1 MIEGLEADLLLARG
15 DHAGAARAFREG
27 GALSQSLRLL
37 YGEATALIDAG
48 RPAEALALAKAEI
61 LTTPDNGFLWE
72 LRSRAESVLG
82 LRLAQHRSLGELYAI
97 QGNYAAAA
105 EQFSLAQAAKDGD
118 FFEHSAVDSRL
129 RKCGHCW
136 PSSSGSDAS
145 SVDGGFGACVAFVF
159 GCRGPGM
166 RGTGRRPV

>member
-1 MIEGLEADLLLARG
+1 MGEAERAMVALRKLALVGNDRGLEADLLLARG

-72 LRSRAESVLG
+72 CGRGRSPCLVCVWPSIARWASCMPFRAIT
-82 LRLAQHRSLGELYAI
+82 LRL
-97 QGNYAAAA
+97 
-105 EQFSLAQAAKDGD
+105 
-118 FFEHSAVDSRL
+118 
-129 RKCGHCW
+129 
-136 PSSSGSDAS
+136 PSSFPSPRQQRMATSLNTRLWT
-145 SVDGGFGACVAFVF
+145 
-159 GCRGPGM
+159 RG
-166 RGTGRRPV
+166 